1 VSENR
6 MSAEVRTEF
15 GKGFARR
22 ARKAGKIPAV
32 LYGHGTAPRHLA
44 LPAREFARVI
54 KGGANTVLTLDLGGA
69 EELAL
74 PKSVVRHPI
83 KDYVEH
89 IDLLLVR
96 RGEKVTVE
104 VPVHVVG
111 EPVPGVL
118 VITDLSFLSV
128 EVDALHIPDHFDV
141 DISGAKVGTQFL
153 AGQVRLPANCTL
165 VSDEET
171 LVVGIQHAPTAEEL
185 EAVDEAAMEELGIE
199 QDATDVEIAAAA
211 EAAVEAAVE
220 AADGADGGVAGEA
233 GDRRSEDGES

>member
-1 VSENR
+1 MSENR
-6 MSAEVRTEF
+6 MSAEVRTQF

-32 LYGHGTAPRHLA
+32 LYGHGTEPRHLS

-54 KGGANTVLTLDLGGA
+54 KAGANTVLTLDLGGA

-74 PKSVVRHPI
+74 PKSVVRHPV

-96 RGEKVTVE
+96 RGEKVTVD

-111 EPVPGVL
+111 EPLPGVL
-118 VITDLSFLSV
+118 VITELSFLAV
-128 EVDALHIPDHFDV
+128 EVDALNIPDHFDV
-141 DISGAKVGTQFL
+141 DVSGAEVGTQFL
-153 AGQVRLPANCTL
+153 AGQVTLPANCTL
-165 VSDEET
+165 VSDEES
-171 LVVGIQHAPTAEEL
+171 LVVAIQHAPTAEEL

-199 QDATDVEIAAAA
+199 QDAPESEEDADA
-211 EAAVEAAVE
+211 E
-220 AADGADGGVAGEA
+220 AADGERADGEA
-233 GDRRSEDGES
+233 SGDSQDEKKSDDG